1 MDLNNLNSWIY
12 RTLAAN
18 ADAWLTFDE
27 LDKLFARDAKD
38 LRDEVRRSYLCGE
51 LGRMIASGQIVR
63 DKNTARYKLSDD
75 VNLFR

>member
-1 MDLNNLNSWIY
+1 MTGQELNSWIY
-12 RTLAAN
+12 RMLAAD

-27 LDKLFARDAKD
+27 LDKLLARDAKD
-38 LRDEVRRSYLCGE
+38 LRDELRRSYLRGE

-75 VNLFR
+75 INLF